1 MILRKPAETS
11 EPIHELIRERW
22 SPRAFLD
29 RPVPRELLTSLFE
42 AARWAPSCNNSQPWR
57 YIVAASDDREAYETA
72 QSCVNERNQRWS
84 RLAPVL
90 SFVCAYKFLADGKP
104 SPSHMYD
111 TGMASAQL
119 ILQAAEHGLVVHQ
132 MAGILRDKIR
142 ETYGVPDD
150 TDIICGLAL
159 GYQGHASLLPAELPE
174 REEQPRKRQ
183 ALADFVFAGKFGN
196 PYLPVTGGTTSEE
209 KS

>member
-1 MILRKPAETS
+1 MILQKPAETS
-11 EPIHELIRERW
+11 EPVHELIRERW

-159 GYQGHASLLPAELPE
+159 GYQGDASLLPAELPE
-174 REEQPRKRQ
+174 REVQPRKRQ
-183 ALADFVFAGKFGN
+183 ALADFVFAGKFGD
-196 PYLPVTGGTTSEE
+196 PYLPVAGGTKSEE
-209 KS
+209 KC